1 MTDFFDVQRYYEA
14 LTTSRLGR
22 KCVYLQTVGSTFD
35 VAADEEPDSIV
46 VAREQSK
53 GRGQRDNIW
62 LSPPGC
68 AMASIRLACSPSSYL
83 GQRLCFLQHIVILVE
98 AKTLEELDN
107 RKLGK
112 NQIKIKWPN
121 DILYQDYGSGKTLKI
136 GGILVQTQEKKGV
149 YEICVGFGL
158 NVFNSEPT
166 TCLKDIVGSDENLR
180 IDVLIA
186 KIMNNLE
193 QYTYYLDE
201 AKFYH
206 LKQEYMERCIQINK
220 LVEDE
225 ENGRVRVKE
234 VNDDGYLIGERCA
247 DQRLC
252 TITKILKVEL

>member
-1 MTDFFDVQRYYEA
+1 MTDFFDVQRYYDA
-14 LTTSRLGR
+14 LETSRLGR
-22 KCVYLQTVGSTFD
+22 KCIYLEKIGSTFD
-35 VAADEEPDSIV
+35 VANDEEPDTIV

-62 LSPPGC
+62 LSPVGC
-68 AMASIRLACSPSSYL
+68 AMASIRLACSPKSYL
-83 GQRLCFLQHIVILVE
+83 GQKLCFLQHIVILVE
-98 AKTLEELDN
+98 AKTLEELDG
-107 RKLGK
+107 RKLGR
-112 NQIKIKWPN
+112 NHIKIKWPN
-121 DILYQDYGSGKTLKI
+121 DILFQDYSRNQTLKI
-136 GGILVQTQEKKGV
+136 GGLLVQSQEKNGM

-166 TCLKDIVGSDENLR
+166 TCLKDIIGDNENLR

-201 AKFYH
+201 AKFYQ

-225 ENGRVRVKE
+225 HNGRVRVKE
-234 VNDDGYLIGERCA
+234 VNDDGYLIGERCT

-252 TITKILKVEL
+252 TITKILKVEQ